1 MISARLS
8 FLSLGCALA
17 AATAAGAP
25 INRQALVNRHA
36 VHVTRLDP
44 ESPLSVGNGDF
55 AFTVDATGLQ
65 SLETLYHREGIPLE
79 TLSTWAWHS
88 FPNLAGLRLEDAMK
102 PYEFHGRTIKYAG
115 LQHSAAGTYFR
126 ENPHPIPLG
135 QISLLYQGRVLS
147 AEDLGAID
155 QTLDLWTGVIRSAY
169 TIGGQPVLV
178 ETVAHPE
185 LSQVAVKLSSPLIR
199 NGTLQIRF
207 RFPYSYQLS
216 TRNKPPLVWD
226 QPGSHRTT
234 VVRQGAGFR
243 QLERTLDDSRYY
255 ATVGWEGAG

>member
-1 MISARLS
+1 MKTFAMMPAHV
-8 FLSLGCALA
+8 SLLALCCALTA
-17 AATAAGAP
+17 APATASGGP
-25 INRQALVNRHA
+25 INRQVLVSRHT
-36 VHVTRLDP
+36 VHVPQLDP

-88 FPNLAGLRLEDAMK
+88 FPNPAGLRVEDAMK
-102 PYEFHGRTIKYAG
+102 PYEFHGRTIKYAA
-115 LQHSAAGTYFR
+115 LQQSPAGTYFR

-135 QISLLYQGRVLS
+135 QISLLYQGRALS

-185 LSQVAVKLSSPLIR
+185 LSQVAVKLSSPLIK
-199 NGTLQIRF
+199 NGALQIRF

-216 TRNKPPLVWD
+216 TPEQAAVGVGSTRLSSHHGRPPGRGL
-226 QPGSHRTT
+226 PPARA
-234 VVRQGAGFR
+234 RAG
-243 QLERTLDDSRYY
+243 
-255 ATVGWEGAG
+255 